1 MYLGIDGGGS
11 KTRIAL
17 ADASGKIVA
26 DFVGGPSNPLSVSME
41 MIQNTLDDLLQQIET
56 VVDLSEIVSICA
68 GIAGLENS
76 HSKDELDAYLKSNFS
91 EHTNVELCH
100 DALTA
105 LYSGT
110 DGEPGIVN
118 IAGTGSIT
126 FGLTDEL
133 EMVRSGG
140 WGYLLDHTGS
150 GYGIGRAALQ
160 KVFESYDGMVG
171 ETTLTER
178 ILTRFEVSRP
188 PELIPYI
195 YNHPDSRTNI
205 ASICEEVFQLMREG
219 DGHAMQIIEK
229 AAFDISKCIRNL
241 IERHFKNRSEIK
253 VVLTGSVFRSCDLIL
268 PMLERHV
275 PGEVEFLLPKS
286 PPVSGSIIQS
296 YQTVNGKC
304 PVEFTRNLHAN
315 LKEV

>member
-17 ADASGKIVA
+17 TDHSGEIIA
-26 DFVGGPSNPLSVSME
+26 DFVGGPSNPLSVSMDT
-41 MIQNTLDDLLQQIET
+41 IKNTFDDLLLQIEAIA
-56 VVDLSEIVSICA
+56 DLSEIVSVCA

-76 HSKDELDAYLKSNFS
+76 HAKAELDTYLKRKFS
-91 EHTNVELCH
+91 EHTNVEICH

-110 DGEPGIVN
+110 NGDPGIVN

-133 EMVRSGG
+133 QMVRSGG

-160 KVFESYDGMVG
+160 KVFDLYDRSIIN
-171 ETTLTER
+171 TALTER
-178 ILTRFEVSRP
+178 ILTKFKVSQP

-195 YNHPDSRTNI
+195 YSHPDSRTNI

-219 DGHAMQIIEK
+219 DGYSMQIIEK
-229 AAFDISKCIRNL
+229 AAFDISKGIRNL
-241 IERHFKNRSEIK
+241 IERHFKNLSEIK

-275 PGEVEFLLPKS
+275 PGEVEFILPKS
-286 PPVSGSIIQS
+286 PPVAGSIIQS
-296 YQTVNGKC
+296 YQSVNGKC
-304 PVEFTRNLHAN
+304 PIEFTRNLHAS
-315 LKEV
+315 LKEG